1 MIGQNCRN
9 ACKKVISQREAWM
22 AEGGKDWDGDGLT
35 DEVSERSPPESTLLG
50 QLPAHSTV
58 KTCGVS
64 AAMAGAGRR

>member
-1 MIGQNCRN
+1 
-9 ACKKVISQREAWM
+9 M